1 MSNDATQP
9 LRVLVTVKQVLDP
22 EAPPALL
29 RAHPDTHEVS
39 GRGVAPRLDPYSMHA
54 LQAALVLR
62 EQCAA
67 ERAVEI
73 HVVGIG
79 PSPSRN
85 LYLRALA
92 SGADRVSLLD
102 TASDPVTFGDSW
114 ATADRLARLV
124 RHVRPD
130 GWDLVLTGRRGA
142 DTNTGAVGAA
152 LARLLDV
159 PVVTLATA
167 LRVEQSEGGPR
178 VLVDQLAD
186 SGSNLLSAPLP
197 AVVTVSH
204 EVGEAPVVPFA
215 RMVEAKKMPLDIL
228 VPADLD
234 GTESTGAPATTY
246 ALVGM
251 QERDEHRT
259 CELVEGSDAREA
271 GRALARRLLELTA

>member
-1 MSNDATQP
+1 MSDEATRP

-29 RAHPDTHEVS
+29 QAHPDTHEVS

-62 EQCAA
+62 EQCAPD
-67 ERAVEI
+67 RAVEI

-102 TASDPVTFGDSW
+102 TAADPVAFGDSW
-114 ATADRLARLV
+114 ATAVHLARLV
-124 RHVRPD
+124 RHVRPE
-130 GWDLVLTGRRGA
+130 GWDLLLTGRRGA
-142 DTNTGAVGAA
+142 DTNAGAVGAA
-152 LARLLDV
+152 LARVLDV

-167 LRVEQSEGGPR
+167 LQVEPADGEDR
-178 VLVDQLAD
+178 VLVEQLAE
-186 SGSNLLSAPLP
+186 SGSNLLRAPLP

-228 VPADLD
+228 TPADLA
-234 GTESTGAPATTY
+234 GVEATAAPATTY

-251 QERDEHRT
+251 QERDEHRS
-259 CELVEGSDAREA
+259 CELVEGSDARDA
-271 GRALARRLLELTA
+271 GRALARRLLAV